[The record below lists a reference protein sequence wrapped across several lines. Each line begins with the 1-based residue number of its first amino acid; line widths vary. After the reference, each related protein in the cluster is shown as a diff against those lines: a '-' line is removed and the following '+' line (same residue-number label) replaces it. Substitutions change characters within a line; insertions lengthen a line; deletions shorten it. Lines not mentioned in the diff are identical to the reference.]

1 MLTTQLLHRLKYSQ
15 CKYVCVYD
23 CDVLH
28 VIIIIMLRVLGRV
41 EDHSIYLHHQRI
53 SVCRWVRHVC
63 ICMSKCPGAHVEE
76 GEE

>member
-15 CKYVCVYD
+15 CEYVCVYD

-28 VIIIIMLRVLGRV
+28 DIIIIMLRVPSTHSTIGGV

-53 SVCRWVRHVC
+53 
-63 ICMSKCPGAHVEE
+63 G
-76 GEE
+76 G